1 MEIFTKT
8 LLFSC
13 NCGNKIITFVGEKG
27 AKNYIMHE
35 STKDIEMTNEEYRE
49 ELRKLFD
56 DIDDNRIL
64 RYFYIFVSKKIAK
77 SM

>member
-1 MEIFTKT
+1 M
-8 LLFSC
+8 
-13 NCGNKIITFVGEKG
+13 IITFVGEKG

-35 STKDIEMTNEEYRE
+35 STKDIKMTNEEYRE